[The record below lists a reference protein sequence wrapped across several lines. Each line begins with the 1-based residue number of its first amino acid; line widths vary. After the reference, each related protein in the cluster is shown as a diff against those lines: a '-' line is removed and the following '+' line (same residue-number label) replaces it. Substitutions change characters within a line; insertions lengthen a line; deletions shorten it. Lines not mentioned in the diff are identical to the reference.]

1 MPASGRRIVWDLGV
15 WRWISRNKNFNQRYK
30 KDQRVKLK
38 TSNMINEIVN
48 FTTYLEEK
56 SPDIFSE
63 NIQLKEGYYF
73 FVEKGQDGLRINEN
87 SVLKVDKNTER
98 TKLYDD
104 FLELVTNTEMLNAM
118 KSFNSGPKIFIAIGS
133 PFAISISGLG
143 MEKDLSKLLD
153 AVDAYFKAA
162 ERYIESENEKHITW
176 MNEFKGFV
184 KSQMFEF
191 IYKNVIYKNTKKSE
205 TLFFF
210 LREPGLEDYKQIH
223 TKFLAEKLFNKDKFN
238 IESTSGEIFGIS
250 NDLSGFNDSKE
261 FLKHKTSPI
270 ELNYRISGTE
280 AFKLYR
286 FFQLQQKNKILP
298 NPMPLFVDEKELTES
313 AIKFYKNDKKAGH
326 KEIIEEL
333 LKSRS
338 KGLQNYYLIFFHN
351 GQKGSRIVDLDFV
364 PVFKYEVKDA
374 KLSEPFSLGG
384 KVKSLAI
391 GNIFDF
397 QKNIFN
403 RIFNN
408 QLITETKNGLWLKY
422 FDDMEAKPEYGTTD
436 VIVDLFYKYRRA
448 FYDYVYKSKR
458 ESITCSMFYDMS
470 LKSILDD
477 IKRDKELK
485 NTYRIKEKL
494 NIWFSLFNFFNN
506 PINSENM
513 VNKTELLL
521 EKIKSIAKP
530 ENSSEHIK
538 ENEEFAFAAGQL
550 IRTILNKSESG
561 ERSHALLEP
570 FLQKTD
576 CDKFKLAIARAFE
589 NYKHAFKFY
598 KGDANRYEFD
608 KIMSEVMGFETRE
621 NLKNLLPM
629 ILAGYFSETIFKKE
643 IEVDNT
649 KKVEF

>member
-1 MPASGRRIVWDLGV
+1 
-15 WRWISRNKNFNQRYK
+15 
-30 KDQRVKLK
+30 
-38 TSNMINEIVN
+38 MINELIN
-48 FTTYLEEK
+48 FTTYLEDK
-56 SPDIFSE
+56 SPDIFLE
-63 NIQLKEGYYF
+63 NLQLKDGYYF
-73 FVEKGQDGLRINEN
+73 FVNKTKDGLTINEN
-87 SVLKVDKNTER
+87 DILKVDKNTER
-98 TKLYDD
+98 NRLYEE
-104 FLELVTNTEMLNAM
+104 FLDLTTNTEMLNAM

-143 MEKDLSKLLD
+143 LEKTLTKHLE
-153 AVDAYFKAA
+153 AADAYFKAA
-162 ERYIESENEKHITW
+162 ERYIDAENEVHINW
-176 MNEFKGFV
+176 MKEFKGFV
-184 KSQMFEF
+184 KSQMFDLINNNEF
-191 IYKNVIYKNTKKSE
+191 YKNIKKGE

-210 LREPGLEDYKQIH
+210 YREPTLDDYKKIQAR
-223 TKFLAEKLFNKDKFN
+223 FLADKLFNKDKFN
-238 IESTSGEIFGIS
+238 VESKSGEIFGIS
-250 NDLSGFNDSKE
+250 DDLSGFNDSKE
-261 FLKHKTSPI
+261 FLKHKTAPI
-270 ELNYRISGTE
+270 ELNYRVSGKET
-280 AFKLYR
+280 FKIYR

-298 NPMPLFVDEKELTES
+298 NPMPLFVDEKELTETV
-313 AIKFYKNDKKAGH
+313 IKFYNNDKKAGH

-333 LKSRS
+333 LKSRDS
-338 KGLQNYYLIFFHN
+338 DLQNYYLIFFHN

-364 PVFKYEVKDA
+364 PVFKYDVKDA
-374 KLSEPFSLGG
+374 KLSEPFALGG

-403 RIFNN
+403 KIFNS

-422 FDDMEAKPEYGTTD
+422 FDDMEAKPEFGTTD

-458 ESITCSMFYDMS
+458 ESITCSMFYDMAS
-470 LKSILDD
+470 KSILDD
-477 IKRDKELK
+477 IKRDKEFK
-485 NTYRIKEKL
+485 NTFRIKEKL

-521 EKIKSIAKP
+521 EKIKTIARS
-530 ENSSEHIK
+530 EDSSEHIK
-538 ENEEFAFAAGQL
+538 DNDEFAFASGQL
-550 IRTILNKSESG
+550 IRTILNKSEAG

-629 ILAGYFSETIFKKE
+629 ILAGYFSETIFKRE
-643 IEVDNT
+643 IAIDNT
-649 KKVEF
+649 NEVES